1 LQKEQNNSLNRDDP
15 NLRSKKISRGLGSL
29 TIQNIVTSGLAFIF
43 LAVLLRLT
51 SPVDYTAY
59 SSVLVTVGVAVT
71 VSTFALQYAAARYVS
86 LFLEEDEKRAWAVA
100 KSVVA
105 LSLTF
110 SAVATAIFEISS
122 PYLSIYFMKNA
133 HWTFSFELGGLWFFG
148 YSMSTVLQ
156 GIIQGMKRYLLLAKM
171 IVVSRLAMLVF
182 AIVTVGIYH
191 STVFAILAWII
202 YYAILI
208 VWPLWEISPNIFQRY
223 DKSYYRTIT
232 KYSAPLAIAA
242 VLGIIS
248 SSGDSII
255 LGGYTNSLG
264 TYNAAIQISTTL
276 GLIIVT
282 PLITTLLP
290 ETSSSSKD
298 VKQVE
303 YGVRLA
309 IRFLMLALL
318 PASLLMAGLSRQLL
332 FLFSGGGSYLAGVGA
347 LEIIA
352 GTYFFWGM
360 QTAIFSVLQA
370 VGRTIQALVV
380 GTVSATV
387 DIGLSFLLIP
397 SMGLIGGATSRALE
411 ALVGLIVAMYLIRQ
425 YLGNLDSLL
434 FYIKMIFASIIPL
447 GVVYALS
454 SFLSSRTITLIPYS
468 IIGFVVFL
476 LCAKAMR
483 VIDTEDK
490 NFISHLLPKQL
501 HKFLKYI

>member
-122 PYLSIYFMKNA
+122 PYL
-133 HWTFSFELGGLWFFG
+133 SFELGGLWFFG